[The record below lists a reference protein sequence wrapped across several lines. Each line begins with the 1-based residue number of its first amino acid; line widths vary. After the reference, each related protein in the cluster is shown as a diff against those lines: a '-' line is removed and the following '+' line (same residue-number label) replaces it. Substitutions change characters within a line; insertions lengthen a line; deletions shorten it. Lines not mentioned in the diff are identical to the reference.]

1 MEVQR
6 LSKLFKD
13 NTVFI
18 SSLYQGGF
26 NPNNFIYLK
35 KILKMTLKRVIQ
47 GFALTFQLLN
57 LSKKIIRILTRQVI
71 SLFPPYFNFVDTL
84 CV

>member
-1 MEVQR
+1 
-6 LSKLFKD
+6 
-13 NTVFI
+13 
-18 SSLYQGGF
+18 
-26 NPNNFIYLK
+26 
-35 KILKMTLKRVIQ
+35 MTLKSVIQ

-57 LSKKIIRILTRQVI
+57 LSKKKNIRILTRQVI

>member
-1 MEVQR
+1 MEAHRQ
-6 LSKLFKD
+6 SKYFKD

-18 SSLYQGGF
+18 SYLYQGGF
-26 NPNNFIYLK
+26 NPNNFIYK
-35 KILKMTLKRVIQ
+35 KIFKMTLKSVIQ
-47 GFALTFQLLN
+47 GFALTLQLFN
-57 LSKKIIRILTRQVI
+57 LSKKNIRILTRQVI